1 MPESQARYTA
11 PHPQVVQAPPGSRT
25 PPASPPPA
33 QRSRKR
39 EEVGLGARIPSEDQ
53 GTCNK
58 GLSLFLFGPSC
69 LRGNF
74 LHGPGGGW
82 IEVQR
87 EAGSKGRCSW
97 CPRLLLTPRT
107 PEVGRGERQEGG

>member
-1 MPESQARYTA
+1 MRLPTHKWYKL
-11 PHPQVVQAPPGSRT
+11 PWVMGT
-25 PPASPPPA
+25 PTITPLA

-53 GTCNK
+53 GTGNK
-58 GLSLFLFGPSC
+58 GLSLFLFHPSR

-74 LHGPGGGW
+74 LHGPGGGRT
-82 IEVQR
+82 EAQR

-97 CPRLLLTPRT
+97 CPCLLLTPRT
-107 PEVGRGERQEGG
+107 PEAGRGERQEGG